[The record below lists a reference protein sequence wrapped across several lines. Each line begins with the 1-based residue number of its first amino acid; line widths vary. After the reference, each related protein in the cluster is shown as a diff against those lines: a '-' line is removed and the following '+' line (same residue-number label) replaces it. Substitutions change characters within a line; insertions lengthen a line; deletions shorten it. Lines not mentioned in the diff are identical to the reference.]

1 MWRSV
6 SRNVSLCSF
15 SGEMYRN
22 FACPALQRYPE
33 FVLGACQSG
42 VQAHGAYAAP
52 RQIVDLV
59 GHERNQWGDHDRQSR

>member
-1 MWRSV
+1 M
-6 SRNVSLCSF
+6 
-15 SGEMYRN
+15 SGV
-22 FACPALQRYPE
+22 AAVHPE

-59 GHERNQWGDHDRQSR
+59 GHERNQRGDHDRQSR